1 MQFKSVVF
9 AGGGCRSIWQVGFW
23 SVAAKPLG
31 LERAVIGSVSAGAAM
46 ACMVRARRIE
56 AGIAAFKTRFGRNRR
71 NFYLTHWGSE
81 HPVFPQHR
89 IFREGLLSVLDQTAM
104 QNIAK
109 GPEIR
114 VLLAVPPPQWGPQPA
129 TLLGIG
135 SYTLEKHLRKP
146 MHPTWSQKLGFRA
159 LVVTAQS
166 AVSSRQLA
174 DLILQSSCTP
184 PFLPIFYRNG
194 HPVLDGG
201 LIDNVPVFTVADVP
215 GPMLVLLTRRYPANR
230 LPKIPGRVYL
240 QPTKTPPI
248 SRWDYTDPDGL
259 QAAYD
264 LGCSDAEK
272 FLKQMRN

>member
-1 MQFKSVVF
+1 M
-9 AGGGCRSIWQVGFW
+9 
-23 SVAAKPLG
+23 
-31 LERAVIGSVSAGAAM
+31 
-46 ACMVRARRIE
+46 
-56 AGIAAFKTRFGRNRR
+56 
-71 NFYLTHWGSE
+71 
-81 HPVFPQHR
+81 
-89 IFREGLLSVLDQTAM
+89 SVLDETAM
-104 QNIAK
+104 QNIAQ

-114 VLLAVPPPQWGPQPA
+114 VLLAVPPPQCGPQLA

-159 LVVTAQS
+159 LTIKAQNTKN
-166 AVSSRQLA
+166 AHQLA

-184 PFLPIFYRNG
+184 PFLPIFHRNG

-201 LIDNVPVFTVADVP
+201 LVDNVPVFTVADIP

-230 LPKIPGRVYL
+230 LPKIPGRVYF
-240 QPTKTPPI
+240 QPSKTPPI

-264 LGCSDAEK
+264 LGCRDADS
-272 FLKQMRN
+272 FLKLLKRHWHN